1 MFRISRC
8 LLRGLLAIGVVGMAL
23 GGGIVPEASGAAPA
37 KPVSAPAPASGKP
50 GKDGARHVDPAGAQK
65 LLKEDPEV
73 IVVDVR
79 TPREFAAGHLD
90 KARNVNFQGKDFA
103 TELGKLD
110 RAKTYLVHCA
120 AGGRST
126 QSLEVFR
133 KLGFKSVVHL
143 DGGMGAWTEAGLPVT
158 K

>member
-1 MFRISRC
+1 MS
-8 LLRGLLAIGVVGMAL
+8 L
-23 GGGIVPEASGAAPA
+23 GGGFSSEASGADPA
-37 KPVSAPAPASGKP
+37 KPATAPAPAAGKP
-50 GKDGARHVDPAGAQK
+50 GKDGARHVDAAGAQK

-79 TPREFAAGHLD
+79 TPREFATGHLD
-90 KARNVNFQGKDFA
+90 KARNVNFQSKDFA
-103 TELGKLD
+103 AELGKLD
-110 RAKTYLVHCA
+110 RTKTYLVHCA

-133 KLGFKSVVHL
+133 KLGFKSIVHL